1 MKSPLK
7 IAPLL
12 ITFLSALSLYS
23 QNYGNEWINFNQKYY
38 SFNVYSS
45 GVHKIDF
52 STLSSSGIPIN
63 TFNSQNIQI
72 FGKEREIPLY
82 ISDGGDS
89 FINPGDF
96 ILFYAEQNDGWLDS
110 TLYEQPTDIGNPK
123 YSLYND
129 TIQYFFTWNNQTNNL
144 RFTVESDVNIT
155 IY

>member
-96 ILFYAEQNDGWLDS
+96 ILFYAEQNDGWQLIRYKG
-110 TLYEQPTDIGNPK
+110 LGLGWIKKLQNRVNNYFPK
-123 YSLYND
+123 EWRIRMSMDKLK
-129 TIQYFFTWNNQTNNL
+129 Q
-144 RFTVESDVNIT
+144 
-155 IY
+155 